1 MAEREERW
9 IEMDGAW
16 REREREEEAKREK
29 REKVEEQMDSS
40 MAEKQEYISV
50 CIIIS

>member
-1 MAEREERW
+1 
-9 IEMDGAW
+9 MDRDGW
-16 REREREEEAKREK
+16 SVEREREEEAKREK